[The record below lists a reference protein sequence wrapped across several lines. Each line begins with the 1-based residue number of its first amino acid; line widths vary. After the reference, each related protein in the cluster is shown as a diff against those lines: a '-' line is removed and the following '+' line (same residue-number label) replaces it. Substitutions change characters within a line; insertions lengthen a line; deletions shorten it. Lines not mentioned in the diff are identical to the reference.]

1 MSAVRHTGSLRL
13 YLPSNVNAY
22 LVAQLNKGALS
33 PHLNS
38 LNLGSVASGR
48 EPAVHES
55 TAPSIRVG
63 NATIPYYVKRGR
75 AKSKNVY
82 LKLKVNLELEITV
95 PPGMHVNIED
105 LLEKKRGWIEQHYQK
120 LMECKPVLFE
130 NMVLYKGSY
139 RNVVAVAS
147 PNASHHD
154 ITVQE
159 DRITI
164 HHAAGV
170 DPQIPLMN
178 WMKAET
184 IKYVIARTHNLAKRF
199 DIVFRDVYVKDMRA
213 WGCCTRHGD
222 LFFTWQLIALP
233 DELAEYVVLH
243 ELAHLLE
250 FNHSKTFKT
259 KLAILCPD
267 YRERRG
273 RLKEVILS
281 PTAL

>member
-1 MSAVRHTGSLRL
+1 MW
-13 YLPSNVNAY
+13 LPLNVNAY

-38 LNLGSVASGR
+38 LNLGSVASDR
-48 EPAVHES
+48 EPALHES
-55 TAPSIRVG
+55 RAPTICVG
-63 NATIPYYVKRGR
+63 NAAIPYYVKRGR

-82 LKLKVNLELEITV
+82 LKLKMDLELEITI
-95 PPGMHVNIED
+95 PPGMHVDIAD
-105 LLEKKRGWIEQHYQK
+105 LLERKRGWIERHYQK
-120 LMECKPVLFE
+120 LMECKPVFCE

-154 ITVQE
+154 IAVQE
-159 DRITI
+159 NQIAI

-170 DPQIPLMN
+170 APQIPLMN

-184 IKYVIARTHNLAKRF
+184 IKYVIDRTHILAKQF
-199 DIVFRDVYVKDMRA
+199 DIVFRDVYVRDMRA

-259 KLAILCPD
+259 KLATLCPD
-267 YRERRG
+267 YKERRS
-273 RLKEVILS
+273 RLKEIILS
-281 PTAL
+281 PTVP